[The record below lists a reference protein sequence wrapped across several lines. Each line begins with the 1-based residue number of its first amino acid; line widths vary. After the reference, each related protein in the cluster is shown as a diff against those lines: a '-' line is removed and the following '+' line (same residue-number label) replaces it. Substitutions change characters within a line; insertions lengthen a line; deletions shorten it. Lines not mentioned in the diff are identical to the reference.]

1 MRALLGLSSIL
12 ALAAAAPLHA
22 ADPVAGPSHL
32 FTPTDVF
39 SLSQA
44 SDPQISPDGRHIVYV
59 RRSGDIMTD
68 SDRTSLWIIDTATGK
83 QTPLVAHSA
92 GNPRWSP
99 DGTRIAYVAA
109 DEGKRAQIFV
119 HWLASGQDAA
129 VTLLPENPDA
139 IAWSPD
145 GNSIALSMFVGEDAK
160 PLAAPL
166 ARPEGAKWADPINV
180 IGQVNYRADG
190 AGYLR
195 PGVNHLFV
203 VPADGGTAR
212 QLTFG
217 HADDGNGLSWTPDGK
232 RILFGAQR
240 GGDWERDPLNTDV
253 FAVDVASGTLT
264 QLTKRQG
271 PDASPV
277 VSPDG
282 KLVAYIGFDDKL
294 LGYQNTRLMVMNADG
309 SNPHSISDGLDR
321 SVSDP
326 VWAADGRG
334 VYVSYD
340 DQGATKVAR
349 FALDGRMTAVA
360 AGLVGSEIDRPYTGG
375 SYSVAKTGAVA
386 FTTGSADR
394 PADVGL
400 TTGKGAARRL
410 TDLNAGLLGGK
421 TLAKVTAEH
430 VKSSADGLP
439 IDYWM
444 VTPPDYVVGKKY
456 PAILEIHG
464 GPFAAYGPVWSSE
477 DQLYA
482 AAGYIVLYA
491 NPRGSTSYGEDFA
504 NRIHHSYPA
513 KDYDD
518 LISVVDDAIAKGAV
532 DANNLFVTGGSG
544 GGLLT
549 AWIVGKTGRFK
560 AAASQKPVINW
571 SSEVLTVDGYTFMAK
586 YWFGKMPWEDPAG
599 YWARSPLSLVG
610 NVTTPTMVMVGEE
623 DHRTPP
629 SEAEQLYQALQ
640 LRGVPT
646 MLIRVPGASHG
657 GYAARPSQLTAEN
670 AAILGWFG
678 RYRVSK

>member
-1 MRALLGLSSIL
+1 MRALLSFSSIL
-12 ALAAAAPLHA
+12 ALAMTVPAHA
-22 ADPVAGPSHL
+22 ADPAPGPSRL
-32 FTPTDVF
+32 FTPSDVF
-39 SLSQA
+39 SLAQA

-83 QTPLVAHSA
+83 QTPLVAHAAS
-92 GNPRWSP
+92 NPSWSP

-129 VTLLPENPDA
+129 VTLLPESPADM
-139 IAWSPD
+139 AWSPD
-145 GNSIALSMFVGEDAK
+145 GNSIAFSMFVGEDAR

-180 IGQVNYRADG
+180 IGQINYRGDG

-203 VPADGGTAR
+203 VPADGGSAR

-253 FAVDVASGTLT
+253 FAVDVASGALT
-264 QLTKRQG
+264 QLTHRQG
-271 PDASPV
+271 PDAAPV

-282 KLVAYIGFDDKL
+282 KFVAYIGFDDKL
-294 LGYQNTRLMVMNADG
+294 LGYQNARLMVMNADG

-321 SVSDP
+321 SVGDP

-334 VYVSYD
+334 IYVSYD
-340 DQGATKVAR
+340 DQGATNVAR
-349 FALDGRMTAVA
+349 FTLGGQVAVVA
-360 AGLVGSEIDRPYTGG
+360 TGLVGGELDRPYTGG

-386 FTTGSADR
+386 FTTGGTDR
-394 PADVGL
+394 PADVAL
-400 TTGKGAARRL
+400 ATGKGAARRL

-421 TLAKVTAEH
+421 TLAKVSAGH

-444 VTPPDYVVGKKY
+444 VTPPDYVAGKKY

-518 LISVVDDAIAKGAV
+518 LISVVDDGIAKGVV
-532 DANNLFVTGGSG
+532 DPDNLFVTGGSG

-571 SSEVLTVDGYTFMAK
+571 SSEVLTVDGYTSMAK
-586 YWFGKMPWEDPAG
+586 YWFGKMPWEDPAS

-610 NVTTPTMVMVGEE
+610 NITTPTMVMVGEE

-670 AAILGWFG
+670 AAILAWFG
-678 RYRVSK
+678 RYRVTR